1 MKSDKNLIESDEN
14 DLRPVILKLSASQMN
29 PEWPVDPFKKTVLFG
44 SIS

>member
-29 PEWPVDPFKKTVLFG
+29 PE
-44 SIS
+44 